1 MIKTIVAGAGGR
13 MGGRIIQLIQES
25 PDMMLTGALEKEGH
39 PAVGRD
45 LGEWL
50 GLGKMNLPIVTG
62 LETLIPGGEVLID
75 FTFHSASL
83 EHIRLA
89 ADGPIAMVIGS
100 TGFSGEE
107 MTEVKQ
113 LAQRIPCVLAPN
125 MSVGVN
131 ALFKIVGELAR
142 ILGEGYDLEI
152 LEVHHKMKKDAPSG
166 TALKLAQVLAQARSL
181 DLDQAAVYERKGII
195 GERKPD
201 EIGIQTFRAGDI
213 IGEHTVLFGG
223 MGERIE
229 ITHRAHSR
237 DTFARG
243 ALRAARWLVGKPNG
257 LYDMQDVLGLKEKT
271 PGAERGA
278 PSV

>member
-1 MIKTIVAGAGGR
+1 MVKTLIAGAGGR
-13 MGGRIIQLIQES
+13 MGARIIQLIKES
-25 PDMMLTGALEKEGH
+25 GDMIVAGAFEKEGH

-45 LGEWL
+45 LGEYL
-50 GLGKMNLPIVTG
+50 GLGKMNLAIAASLDEV
-62 LETLIPGGEVLID
+62 INQGEVIID
-75 FTFHSASL
+75 FTFHTASL
-83 EHIRLA
+83 EHLRLA
-89 ADGPIAMVIGS
+89 AAGGKPIVIGS
-100 TGFSGEE
+100 TGFTKEE
-107 MTEVKQ
+107 MEEIKVLCQ
-113 LAQRIPCVLAPN
+113 AVPGVLAPN

-131 ALFKIVGELAR
+131 VLFKVVKDVALA
-142 ILGEGYDLEI
+142 LGEGFDIEI

-166 TALKLAQVLAQARSL
+166 TAMKLAQVLAQARSQNL
-181 DLDQAAVYERKGII
+181 DEVAVYERKGII

-243 ALRAARWLVGKPNG
+243 ALRAARWIITQKNG
-257 LYDMQDVLGLKEKT
+257 LYDMHDVLGLKE
-271 PGAERGA
+271 
-278 PSV
+278 

>member
-13 MGGRIIQLIQES
+13 MGGRIIRLIQES
-25 PDMMLTGALEKEGH
+25 PELTMAGALEQAGH

-50 GLGKMNLPIVTG
+50 GTGPLGLSIGADLPALLPQGQVI
-62 LETLIPGGEVLID
+62 ID

-83 EHIRLA
+83 ENLRLA
-89 ADGPIAMVIGS
+89 ARARTPIVIGS
-100 TGFSGEE
+100 TGFSAAE
-107 MTEVKQ
+107 MAEVEK
-113 LAQRIPCVLAPN
+113 LSREVPCVLAPN

-131 ALFKIVGELAR
+131 ALFKIVGEVAR
-142 ILGEGYDLEI
+142 ILGAGYDIEI
-152 LEVHHKMKKDAPSG
+152 LETHHKMKKDAPSG

-181 DLDQAAVYERKGII
+181 DLEKAAVYERKGII
-195 GERKPD
+195 GERRAD

-213 IGEHTVLFGG
+213 VGEHTILFGG

-243 ALRAARWLVGKPNG
+243 ALRAAVWLMDQAPG
-257 LYDMQDVLGLKEKT
+257 LYDMQDVLGLK
-271 PGAERGA
+271 G
-278 PSV
+278 

>member
-1 MIKTIVAGAGGR
+1 MIKAIVAGAGGR
-13 MGGRIIQLIQES
+13 MGGRIIHLILEGS
-25 PDMMLTGALEKEGH
+25 ELTVAGAFEKTGH
-39 PAVGRD
+39 PAVGAD

-50 GLGKMNLPIVTG
+50 GTGHLGLPIVDD
-62 LETLIPGGEVLID
+62 LRTLLPQGQVIID

-83 EHIRLA
+83 ENLRLA
-89 ADGPIAMVIGS
+89 AGTRTPIVIGS
-100 TGFSGEE
+100 TGFSAAE
-107 MTEVKQ
+107 MTEVEK
-113 LAQRIPCVLAPN
+113 LSREVPCVLAPN

-131 ALFKIVGELAR
+131 ALFKIVGEVAR

-181 DLDQAAVYERKGII
+181 DLGKAAVYERKGII
-195 GERKPD
+195 GERRAD

-213 IGEHTVLFGG
+213 VGEHTILFGG

-237 DTFARG
+237 DTFVRG
-243 ALRAARWLVGKPNG
+243 ALRAACWILDQEPG
-257 LYDMQDVLGLKEKT
+257 LYDMQDVLGLK
-271 PGAERGA
+271 G
-278 PSV
+278 

>member
-13 MGGRIIQLIQES
+13 MGGIIIQLIRES
-25 PDMMLTGALEKEGH
+25 PDMILSGALEKEGH
-39 PAVGRD
+39 PAVGQD

-50 GLGKMNLPIVTG
+50 GLGKLNLPIVSE
-62 LETLIPGGEVLID
+62 LQKLIPGGEIIID
-75 FTFHSASL
+75 FTFHSASM
-83 EHIRLA
+83 EHLRLA
-89 ADGPIAMVIGS
+89 AASQTAMVIGS
-100 TGFSGEE
+100 TGFTTDE
-107 MTEVKQ
+107 MVEVRQ
-113 LAQRIPCVLAPN
+113 LTQQVPCVLAPN

-131 ALFKIVGELAR
+131 ALFKIVGALAR

-195 GERKPD
+195 GERRPD

-223 MGERIE
+223 LGERIE

-243 ALRAARWLVGKPNG
+243 ALRAARWLIGKPNG
-257 LYDMQDVLGLKEKT
+257 LYDMQDVLGLKEA
-271 PGAERGA
+271 PGAER
-278 PSV
+278 

>member
-13 MGGRIIQLIQES
+13 MGGRIIHLIQES
-25 PDMMLTGALEKEGH
+25 PDMTLAGAYEKEGH
-39 PAVGRD
+39 PAIGQD

-50 GLGKMNLPIVTG
+50 GLGTLNLPIG
-62 LETLIPGGEVLID
+62 SDLQQLIPHGEVIID

-83 EHIRLA
+83 ENLRLA
-89 ADGPIAMVIGS
+89 AAGRTPIVIGS
-100 TGFSGEE
+100 TGFTAEE
-107 MTEVKQ
+107 MAEVGR
-113 LAQRIPCVLAPN
+113 LARQVPCVLAPN

-131 ALFKIVGELAR
+131 VLFKIVGEVAR

-181 DLDQAAVYERKGII
+181 DLEQAAVYERKGII
-195 GERKPD
+195 GERKAD

-213 IGEHTVLFGG
+213 VGEHTVLFGG

-243 ALRAARWLVGKPNG
+243 ALRAARWLIGKPNG
-257 LYDMQDVLGLKEKT
+257 LYDMQDVLGLKQKT
-271 PGAERGA
+271 PGAER
-278 PSV
+278 

>member
-25 PDMMLTGALEKEGH
+25 PDLILTGALEKEGH
-39 PAVGRD
+39 PAVGQD

-50 GLGKMNLPIVTG
+50 GLGKMNLPIVSE
-62 LETLIPGGEVLID
+62 LQTLIPAGEVIID

-89 ADGPIAMVIGS
+89 AAGQKPIVIGS
-100 TGFSGEE
+100 TGFTSEE
-107 MTEVKQ
+107 MAEVKRLTQ
-113 LAQRIPCVLAPN
+113 QVPCVLAPN

-142 ILGEGYDLEI
+142 ILGEGFDLEI

-166 TALKLAQVLAQARSL
+166 TALKLAQVLAEARSL
-181 DLDQAAVYERKGII
+181 DLNQAAVYERKGII
-195 GERKPD
+195 GERRPD

-243 ALRAARWLVGKPNG
+243 ALRAARWLIGKPNG
-257 LYDMQDVLGLKEKT
+257 LYDMQDVLGLKEAL
-271 PGAERGA
+271 GAERGA
-278 PSV
+278 RSV

>member
-1 MIKTIVAGAGGR
+1 MIRTIIAGAGGR
-13 MGGRIIQLIQES
+13 MGGRIAHLISES
-25 PDMMLTGALEKEGH
+25 QDLVVTGAFEKAGH
-39 PAVGRD
+39 PSVGKD
-45 LGEWL
+45 FGEWL
-50 GLGKMNLPIVTG
+50 GSGKTG
-62 LETLIPGGEVLID
+62 LTITSDLEGLITQGEVIID

-83 EHIRLA
+83 EHLRLA
-89 ADGPIAMVIGS
+89 AARRKPIVIGS
-100 TGFSGEE
+100 TGFTKEE
-107 MTEVKQ
+107 MEEVKVLCQ
-113 LAQRIPCVLAPN
+113 SVPAVLAPN

-131 ALFKIVGELAR
+131 VLFKVVKDVALA
-142 ILGEGYDLEI
+142 LGEGFDIEI

-166 TALKLAQVLAQARSL
+166 TAMKLAQVLAQARSQNL
-181 DLDQAAVYERKGII
+181 EEVAVYERKGII

-243 ALRAARWLVGKPNG
+243 ALRAARWIIKQKNG
-257 LYDMQDVLGLKEKT
+257 LYDMHDVLGLKE
-271 PGAERGA
+271 
-278 PSV
+278 